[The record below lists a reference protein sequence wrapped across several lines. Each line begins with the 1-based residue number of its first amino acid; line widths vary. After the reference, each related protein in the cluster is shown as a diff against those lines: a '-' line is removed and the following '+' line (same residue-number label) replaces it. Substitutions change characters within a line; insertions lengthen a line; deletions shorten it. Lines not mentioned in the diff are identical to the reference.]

1 MQHNFQ
7 PKNKSHL
14 IRVTEEAKRKSRHRL
29 MGSIFL
35 LLVALVVLLN
45 VTSKVKPIPLKPQN
59 IEIKNTNQQVS
70 NAIHALQESLPVN
83 VSGNLKAQEA
93 SQILSTSISDKHLS
107 SNTISNSDNIKPNT
121 LGTTFK
127 AQVISKNI
135 QDNGTSISKD
145 ISTNKTTQFIPRIV
159 EESYQQQTPE
169 DILNGTVA
177 SSNHSNHYFIQLIA
191 SNNKA
196 KLIKLQ
202 QDLTKEGILTF
213 IQPIQTTNGAIYRL
227 RMGPFANKDAAN
239 KNLATILNN
248 NKRNANNQ

>member
-1 MQHNFQ
+1 M
-7 PKNKSHL
+7 P
-14 IRVTEEAKRKSRHRL
+14 
-29 MGSIFL
+29 
-35 LLVALVVLLN
+35 
-45 VTSKVKPIPLKPQN
+45 SKKVCP
-59 IEIKNTNQQVS
+59 
-70 NAIHALQESLPVN
+70 
-83 VSGNLKAQEA
+83 LKAQEA